1 MKRKIRYGM
10 IGGGIG
16 GFIGAIHRMAAAM
29 DQQIEL
35 VSGAFSSAPER
46 SHETGAQLFLPPERC
61 YPTFEEMIRR
71 EATLPF
77 DTRPDFIAIVTP
89 NHLHLPAAQLALQ
102 HGFHVLS
109 DKPAT
114 LNLKEAIALRD
125 AVRKSGLLYG
135 LTHNYTGYPM
145 IKEARHLIRSGKLG
159 RIRKVVVEYPQG
171 WLPIRLAA
179 AQKHIW
185 RTDPQLSGVGGCVAD
200 IGTHAENLAEYVTG
214 LKIVELAAD
223 ASTFMGRLDDDINIL
238 LRLENDAK
246 GVLHASQI
254 CVGEE
259 NNLNIRVW
267 GELGGLEWHQTE
279 PNTLLVKWPDRPA
292 ERYRAGTRYLGPAA
306 RSCAHTPA
314 GHPEGFIEAFAN
326 VYLNFAN
333 HIRALHEN
341 RKLLDDDSALDYPKI
356 DDAVRG
362 MEFVEAVLE
371 SSASNASWTGLAVD
385 RVN

>member
-10 IGGGIG
+10 IGGGTG

-29 DQQIEL
+29 GQQIEL
-35 VSGAFSSAPER
+35 ICGAFSSNPER
-46 SHETGAQLFLPPERC
+46 SRETGAKLFLPASRC
-61 YPTFEEMIRR
+61 YPTFEEMTRQ
-71 EATLPF
+71 EAALPSEQ
-77 DTRPDFIAIVTP
+77 RPDFIAIVTP
-89 NHLHLPAAQLALQ
+89 NHLHLPAAKLALK

-114 LNLKEAIALRD
+114 LNLHEAKALREI
-125 AVRKSGLLYG
+125 VQKTGLLYG

-145 IKEARHLIRSGKLG
+145 VKEARHLIRSGKLG
-159 RIRKVVVEYPQG
+159 RVRKVVVEYPQG

-179 AQKHIW
+179 AGGKQILW
-185 RTDPQLSGVGGCVAD
+185 RTDPKQSGVGGCVAD

-214 LKIVELAAD
+214 LKILELAAD
-223 ASTFMGRLDDDINIL
+223 ATTFMGGLDDDINVL
-238 LRLENDAK
+238 LRLEKNAK

-259 NNLNIRVW
+259 NPLNIRVW
-267 GELGGLEWHQTE
+267 GELGSLEWHQME

-292 ERYRAGTRYLGPAA
+292 ERYRAGARYLSAAA
-306 RSCAHTPA
+306 RACAHTPA

-326 VYLNFAN
+326 IYLNFAN
-333 HIRALHEN
+333 HIRAVQEQRQLPE
-341 RKLLDDDSALDYPKI
+341 DDPALDYPKI

-362 MEFVEAVLE
+362 MTFIEAVLE
-371 SSASNASWTGLAVD
+371 SSASNARWTPLAD
-385 RVN
+385 S

>member
-1 MKRKIRYGM
+1 M
-10 IGGGIG
+10 IGGGVG

-29 DQQIEL
+29 DLQIEL
-35 VSGAFSSAPER
+35 VSGAFSSDAER
-46 SHETGAQLFLPPERC
+46 SRETGSQLFLPPSRT
-61 YPTFEEMIRR
+61 YPTFEEMIRG
-71 EATLPF
+71 ESTLPSEQ
-77 DTRPDFIAIVTP
+77 RPDFIAIVTP
-89 NHLHLPAAQLALQ
+89 NHLHLPAAQFSLQ

-114 LNLKEAIALRD
+114 LNFNDAKALRES
-125 AVRKSGLLYG
+125 VKKSGLLYG

-145 IKEARHLIRSGKLG
+145 VKEARHLIRSGKLG

-179 AQKHIW
+179 GQKQIW
-185 RTDPQLSGVGGCVAD
+185 RTDLKLSGVGGCVAD

-214 LKIVELAAD
+214 LKIHELAAD
-223 ASTFMGRLDDDINIL
+223 ASNFMGRLDDDINVL
-238 LRLENDAK
+238 LHLENNAK
-246 GVLHASQI
+246 GVLHTSQI

-279 PNTLLVKWPDRPA
+279 PNTLLLKWPDRPA

-326 VYLNFAN
+326 IYINFAN
-333 HIRALHEN
+333 HIRAVQDGRNLAE
-341 RKLLDDDSALDYPKI
+341 DDPALDYPKI

-362 MEFVEAVLE
+362 MAFVEAVLE
-371 SSASNASWTGLAVD
+371 SSAANAKWTRLGIG
-385 RVN
+385 

>member
-35 VSGAFSSAPER
+35 VSGAFSSDSER
-46 SHETGAQLFLPPERC
+46 SRETGERLFLPTSRI
-61 YPTFEEMIRR
+61 YATFEEMIRR
-71 EATLPF
+71 EGALPAAQ
-77 DTRPDFIAIVTP
+77 RPDFIAIVTP
-89 NHLHLPAAQLALQ
+89 NHLHFPAATLALQ

-114 LNLKEAIALRD
+114 LNLDEAKMLRD
-125 AVRKSGLLYG
+125 LVAQTGLLYG

-145 IKEARHLIRSGKLG
+145 VKEARHLLRSGKLG
-159 RIRKVVVEYPQG
+159 RVRKLVVEYPQG

-179 AQKHIW
+179 AGGKPLLW
-185 RTDPQLSGVGGCVAD
+185 RTDPKLSGVGGCVAD

-214 LKIVELAAD
+214 LTIQELAAD
-223 ASTFMGRLDDDINIL
+223 ATTFMGKLDDDINIL
-238 LRLENDAK
+238 LRLENGAK

-259 NNLNIRVW
+259 NNLNLRVW
-267 GELGGLEWHQTE
+267 GEFGGLEWHQTE
-279 PNTLLVKWPDRPA
+279 PSTLLLKWPDRPA
-292 ERYRAGTRYLGPAA
+292 ERYRAGSRYLGAAA
-306 RSCAHTPA
+306 RACAHAPT

-326 VYLNFAN
+326 IYINFAN
-333 HIRALHEN
+333 HIRAVQEN
-341 RKLLDDDSALDYPKI
+341 RNLSEDDPALDYPKI

-362 MEFVEAVLE
+362 MAFVEAVLE
-371 SSASNASWTGLAVD
+371 SSAANARWTRLASS
-385 RVN
+385 

>member
-35 VSGAFSSAPER
+35 VSGAFSSSAER
-46 SHETGAQLFLPPERC
+46 SRETGAQLFLSPERC

-71 EATLPF
+71 EGTLPS
-77 DTRPDFIAIVTP
+77 DKRPDFIAIVTP
-89 NHLHLPAAQLALQ
+89 NHLHFPAAELALQ

-109 DKPAT
+109 DKPAA

-125 AVRKSGLLYG
+125 SVKKSGLLYG

-145 IKEARHLIRSGKLG
+145 VKEARHLIRSGKLG
-159 RIRKVVVEYPQG
+159 RVRKVVVEYPQG

-238 LRLENDAK
+238 LRLENDAR

-279 PNTLLVKWPDRPA
+279 PNTLLVKWPDRPT

-326 VYLNFAN
+326 IYLNFAN

-341 RKLLDDDSALDYPKI
+341 RKLSDDDSALDYPKI

-362 MEFVEAVLE
+362 MSFVEAVLE
-371 SSASNASWTGLAVD
+371 SSASNARWSALAVA
-385 RVN
+385 